1 MRRALGVAACAVLL
15 IAGCGGV
22 AELDSSETDTVNAAN
37 SAVADATASGSL
49 KPGDQ
54 AKLEALMVL
63 CHEKPLAESDGESMR
78 ELITRLAPE
87 LKSADPKMSRRLK
100 RFATDGCN

>member
-1 MRRALGVAACAVLL
+1 
-15 IAGCGGV
+15 
-22 AELDSSETDTVNAAN
+22 
-37 SAVADATASGSL
+37 
-49 KPGDQ
+49 
-54 AKLEALMVL
+54 
-63 CHEKPLAESDGESMR
+63 MR